1 MTHDAKAAGLIITGI
16 AAMGDL
22 RSKLKI
28 IDEEVVRHCEIPLD
42 IQAPE
47 QAREI
52 LRALHVGE
60 LCEALF
66 DSKGGLRM
74 PYFSEQAVS
83 YALRN
88 LRMEIGFAS
97 ASGAGKKL
105 MIPRLDLHKMH
116 WRVEQDWGLHLTCR
130 AQCVVTADQWLGLWE
145 LQPYTGLAI
154 TLSENQSALSLEA
167 A

>member
-52 LRALHVGE
+52 LRALHVGD
-60 LCEALF
+60 LSAATF
-66 DSKGGLRM
+66 DANAGLR
-74 PYFSEQAVS
+74 PPHFREQPPS

-88 LRMEIGFAS
+88 LRMEIGF